1 MGKLR
6 TLNNQGQAIQV
17 EPLEDSHAFHKAYAR
32 HKEAEQI
39 LAALIQIEAYRL
51 DALKRMKAAEPG
63 SDEHSDYASALAVL
77 LEKRKEAQRNYA
89 GYFKNCLELLRWN
102 TAQP

>member
-1 MGKLR
+1 MSKLR
-6 TLNNQGQAIQV
+6 SLNSQGQAIQV
-17 EPLEDSHAFHKAYAR
+17 KPLKENHAFHKAYSR

-39 LAALIQIEAYRL
+39 LGALIQIEAYRL

-63 SDEHSDYASALAVL
+63 TEKHSDYASALAIL

-89 GYFKNCLELLRWN
+89 GYFKTVLDLIK
-102 TAQP
+102 